1 MFIHLKQ
8 FKFLLLF
15 TILPFMACNTGNQ
28 NNKNISLDDS
38 SNTDQV
44 DVTIK
49 KAKKVF
55 YSMPSPLETAMLFK
69 EAGASYDKG
78 LMNPLENIKNYT
90 NNRSMALNFGIYSAD
105 LSYASLF
112 DQSQTS
118 IKYME
123 ATKKLADGLGIMQA
137 IDKSLLNRLESNIN
151 NKAVVMDII
160 AQVFMNSNNMLKQD
174 DRAAIATVILV
185 GGWTEGLYIA
195 TQLSKKS
202 KKENDL
208 TNRIIDQRISL
219 SLIINML
226 ESYKQESDDIKP
238 LISDM
243 KQLKELF
250 DRIKVKKNPV
260 VPETDSN
267 TNVTILKSKSEISMK
282 PEDFKLI
289 IDTVEK
295 IRNNYTK

>member
-1 MFIHLKQ
+1 MLLHLKQ
-8 FKFLLLF
+8 LKFLLLF
-15 TILPFMACNTGNQ
+15 SILPFVACNNGGQ

-38 SNTDQV
+38 VSSEQV

-69 EAGASYDKG
+69 EAGASYDRG
-78 LMNPLENIKNYT
+78 LMNPLENIKKYT

-112 DQSQTS
+112 DQSQIS

-137 IDKSLLNRLESNIN
+137 IDKGLLDRLEGNIN

-160 AQVFMNSNNMLKQD
+160 AQVFMNSNTMLKQD

-208 TNRIIDQRISL
+208 ANRIIDQRISL

-238 LISDM
+238 LIGDM

-267 TNVTILKSKSEISMK
+267 TNVTVLKSKSEITLK
-282 PEDFKLI
+282 PEDFNQI
-289 IDTVEK
+289 IATVEK

>member
-1 MFIHLKQ
+1 MFLLLKQ
-8 FKFLLLF
+8 FKFLFIFLLIALF
-15 TILPFMACNTGNQ
+15 ACKSNSSK
-28 NNKNISLDDS
+28 NKNMSLEDS
-38 SNTDQV
+38 INSDQV
-44 DVTIK
+44 DATIK

-69 EAGASYDKG
+69 EAGAVYDRS
-78 LMNPLENIKNYT
+78 LLNPLENANKYI
-90 NNRSMALNFGIYSAD
+90 NNRAMALNFGIYSAD

-112 DQSQTS
+112 DQSQTA

-123 ATKKLADGLGIMQA
+123 TTKKLADGLGIMQA
-137 IDKSLLNRLESNIN
+137 IDKTLLDKLEGNIN

-160 AQVFMNSNNMLKQD
+160 AQVFMNSNNMLKQN

-202 KKENDL
+202 NKENDL
-208 TNRIIDQRISL
+208 ANRIIDQRLSL

-226 ESYKQESDDIKP
+226 DSYQKETDDIKP
-238 LISDM
+238 LINDM

-260 VPETDSN
+260 VTETDSN
-267 TNVTILKSKSEISMK
+267 TKVTVLKSKSETTLK

-289 IDTVEK
+289 IATVEK